1 MIIQQIPSI
10 EKSQQDYLNN
20 KYYQWQ
26 CEV

>member
-10 EKSQQDYLNN
+10 EKSQLDYLSN

-26 CEV
+26 WEV